1 MGLFILNEDKAIL
14 DNIALDLTNSLTE
27 ESKNV
32 YMKSQVQKQKIIEM
46 LNAGIKANGDMSK
59 LTKINGLI
67 MHVDDLTWLEK
78 KQLQI
83 EDKIK
88 EYSKKL
94 KSEESGMFS
103 KVWTKVKQ
111 FLLKIVGFIV
121 KAINKLYKNMKLSY
135 KASKHLHD
143 NDATSLIDLGSKA
156 DEIKDRNIKRKIAS
170 RSAALVRSQ
179 DKTEDSRFWGQYTKR
194 NLSR

>member
-27 ESKNV
+27 SKIE
-32 YMKSQVQKQKIIEM
+32 YMKSEVQKQKIIEM
-46 LNAGIKANGDMSK
+46 INAGVKANGDMSK

-67 MHVDDLTWLEK
+67 AHVDDLTWLEK

-94 KSEESGMFS
+94 KSKESGMFS

-156 DEIKDRNIKRKIAS
+156 DEIEDRNIKRKIAS

-194 NLSR
+194 NLNR

>member
-14 DNIALDLTNSLTE
+14 DSIALDLTNSLTE

-88 EYSKKL
+88 EYSKNIYTPL
-94 KSEESGMFS
+94 HQPFS
-103 KVWTKVKQ
+103 CTTY
-111 FLLKIVGFIV
+111 I
-121 KAINKLYKNMKLSY
+121 
-135 KASKHLHD
+135 
-143 NDATSLIDLGSKA
+143 SL
-156 DEIKDRNIKRKIAS
+156 
-170 RSAALVRSQ
+170 
-179 DKTEDSRFWGQYTKR
+179 
-194 NLSR
+194 

>member
-1 MGLFILNEDKAIL
+1 MALFILQEDKVIL

-27 ESKNV
+27 SKIE
-32 YMKSQVQKQKIIEM
+32 YMKSEVQKQKIIEM
-46 LNAGIKANGDMSK
+46 IDAGVKANGDMSK

-67 MHVDDLTWLEK
+67 AHVDDLTWLEK

-94 KSEESGMFS
+94 KSKESGMFS

-143 NDATSLIDLGSKA
+143 NDATSLIDLGSNA
-156 DEIKDRNIKRKIAS
+156 DEIEDRNIKRKIAS

-194 NLSR
+194 NLNR

>member
-14 DNIALDLTNSLTE
+14 DNIALDLANSLTE
-27 ESKNV
+27 SKIE
-32 YMKSQVQKQKIIEM
+32 YMKSEVQKQKIIEM
-46 LNAGIKANGDMSK
+46 INAGVKANGDMSK

-67 MHVDDLTWLEK
+67 AHVDDLTWLEK

-94 KSEESGMFS
+94 KSKESGMLS

-121 KAINKLYKNMKLSY
+121 KAINKLYKNLKLSY

-156 DEIKDRNIKRKIAS
+156 DEIEDRNIKRKIAS

-194 NLSR
+194 NLNR

>member
-1 MGLFILNEDKAIL
+1 M
-14 DNIALDLTNSLTE
+14 
-27 ESKNV
+27 
-32 YMKSQVQKQKIIEM
+32 
-46 LNAGIKANGDMSK
+46 
-59 LTKINGLI
+59 
-67 MHVDDLTWLEK
+67 
-78 KQLQI
+78 QI

-94 KSEESGMFS
+94 KSKESGMFS

-156 DEIKDRNIKRKIAS
+156 DEIEDRNIKRKIAS